1 MVGICAEKLL
11 DDADVWVGAD
21 QSELKWCKFVHFG
34 LEDAAF
40 LCLTIS
46 SLDCLNVDKVRLQ
59 LLQTE
64 LKGFILA
71 MVGTCT
77 NHV

>member
-11 DDADVWVGAD
+11 DDVDVWIWAYQGELEW
-21 QSELKWCKFVHFG
+21 SEFVHFG

-46 SLDCLNVDKVRLQ
+46 SLDCLNVDEVSLQ
-59 LLQTE
+59 LLQTVF
-64 LKGFILA
+64 KGFILA

>member
-11 DDADVWVGAD
+11 DDVDVWIWAYQGELEW
-21 QSELKWCKFVHFG
+21 SEFVHFG

-46 SLDCLNVDKVRLQ
+46 SLDCLNVDKV
-59 LLQTE
+59 
-64 LKGFILA
+64 
-71 MVGTCT
+71 
-77 NHV
+77 

>member
-11 DDADVWVGAD
+11 HNADVWVGAY
-21 QSELKWCKFVHFG
+21 QCELKWSEFVHFG

-40 LCLTIS
+40 LCLAIS
-46 SLDCLNVDKVRLQ
+46 SLDCLNVDKVCLQ
-59 LLQTE
+59 LLKAV

>member
-1 MVGICAEKLL
+1 MVGICTEKLL
-11 DDADVWVGAD
+11 HDADVWMRAYQG
-21 QSELKWCKFVHFG
+21 ELEWGEFVHFG
-34 LEDAAF
+34 LEDTSF
-40 LCLTIS
+40 LCLAIS